1 MYLCLWA
8 MVSES
13 FIYLRSFNLYTS
25 GDFMVFG
32 ICENGEGKLV
42 FLFLQGLE
50 VCTGCLGYMF
60 LESCPVKNESLF
72 PHPLHPLLP
81 ASLAGTWP
89 GSGRQQVVR
98 GEGLRPLEPIH
109 PPATFPQAAV
119 PIACAGSVTSDAMD
133 RLGSRCPLP
142 GSTRPSIFICFLVSV
157 PQYNAVNPLASKPPA
172 WGLRE
177 EGAFVLYTPGILSW
191 GQAGSGWMVKSLGA
205 PPSVLEI
212 VV

>member
-1 MYLCLWA
+1 
-8 MVSES
+8 
-13 FIYLRSFNLYTS
+13 
-25 GDFMVFG
+25 MVFG

-157 PQYNAVNPLASKPPA
+157 PQYDAVKEGPHLEMTGASRGFSRAAAPV
-172 WGLRE
+172 WGFSRGTTGSSGSLSCGNRE
-177 EGAFVLYTPGILSW
+177 VRSPWAGQGGARHCSQVRVGE
-191 GQAGSGWMVKSLGA
+191 SGLMTG
-205 PPSVLEI
+205 
-212 VV
+212 